1 MISNSKK
8 IKPTNRLEGEV
19 RPPGDKSISHR
30 ALILGS
36 LCRGETPI
44 SGLLDAEDVKNTIQ
58 CLKTLG
64 ITINRTK
71 SKVTVLGDGLTGYHR
86 PKEPLVAGNSGTL
99 MRILTGAL
107 AGQNF
112 NSRFVGDKSLTQR
125 PMDRIID
132 PLHKMGGKIT
142 ARGGKYPPLHIKGRK
157 LTSISY
163 KLPVA
168 SAQVKSCILL
178 AGLFAKGTTRVIEPH
193 LSRDHTERMLDYLGA
208 EIDRVDNTI
217 ILRGGKL
224 EGRAI
229 YVPGDFSSASFLLAA
244 GAIVPGGQ
252 IKVKEVG
259 VNPTRTGFLTVLE
272 KMGATFKLTNQ
283 KNSNNEPRAD
293 ITIKSSKL
301 EGIEIGEDVIP
312 LLIDEIPLIGVL
324 ATQAKGRTVIRNAE
338 EARVKETDRIKATV
352 ENLKK
357 MGGKVKEKPD
367 GMVIKGKQNLK
378 GGEVKAYGDH
388 RIALA
393 FSIAGLVAEKNTF
406 IRGGRWVNVSYPNFY
421 KHLKELIP

>member
-1 MISNSKK
+1 MNPNSKK
-8 IKPTNRLEGEV
+8 IKPANRLEGEA

-36 LCRGETPI
+36 LCRGKTPI
-44 SGLLDAEDVKNTIQ
+44 TGLLDAEDVNHTIQ

-64 ITINRTK
+64 VTIKKRGDK
-71 SKVTVLGDGLTGYHR
+71 ATVLGNGLTGYHP

-112 NSRFVGDKSLTQR
+112 SSYFLGDKSLTQR

-132 PLHKMGGKIT
+132 PLHEMGGKIT
-142 ARGGKYPPLHIKGRK
+142 AREGKYPPLHIKGRK

-163 KLPVA
+163 QLPVA

-178 AGLFAKGTTRVIEPH
+178 AGLFAKGTTRVTEPDP
-193 LSRDHTERMLDYLGA
+193 SRDHTERMLDYLGA
-208 EIDRVDNTI
+208 GIERVNNKIT
-217 ILRGGKL
+217 LSGGKL
-224 EGRAI
+224 EGRTI

-244 GAIVPGGQ
+244 GAIVPDSQ
-252 IKVKEVG
+252 IKVREVG
-259 VNPTRTGFLTVLE
+259 VNPTRMGFLTVLE

-301 EGIEIGEDVIP
+301 RGIEIGEDLIP

-324 ATQAKGRTVIRNAE
+324 ATQAKGRTVIRKAE

-352 ENLKK
+352 ENLKR

-367 GMVIKGKQNLK
+367 GMVIKGKQNLR
-378 GGEVKAYGDH
+378 GGEVKAFGDH

-393 FSIAGLVAEKNTF
+393 FSIAGLVAEKNTI
-406 IRGGRWVNVSYPNFY
+406 IRDAKWVNVSYPDFY
-421 KHLKELIP
+421 KHLEELIP